1 MRRALLCSYLGV
13 SSSHGVGSLALVQQR
28 IRQEAGEASSHR
40 RQQIKGKQKEL
51 GPTIT
56 CKGPGGQKGFH
67 SPSSTKLKIKLPQR
81 LGRDIS

>member
-13 SSSHGVGSLALVQQR
+13 STSHGVGSLALVQQR

-40 RQQIKGKQKEL
+40 RQQIKGKQKER

-56 CKGPGGQKGFH
+56 Y
-67 SPSSTKLKIKLPQR
+67 
-81 LGRDIS
+81 